1 MLVIRYTN
9 FSSFHF
15 ATTEDSNEISKY
27 VTSIIRHAYDSITIF
42 EICRVYEN
50 TKMEKSREL
59 NINFSSNEKVINS
72 YMNSYFMANIVF
84 WQR

>member
-1 MLVIRYTN
+1 MPMIASRFLKFVE
-9 FSSFHF
+9 F
-15 ATTEDSNEISKY
+15 
-27 VTSIIRHAYDSITIF
+27 
-42 EICRVYEN
+42 
-50 TKMEKSREL
+50 TKTQMEKSREL